1 MGNSGF
7 EYQLYLSFITK
18 NDPQYLELKYNFLE

>member
-7 EYQLYLSFITK
+7 EYQLYLSFIAT
-18 NDPQYLELKYNFLE
+18 NDPQYLELKIQFS